1 MAIERLPGY
10 WLDEQLLL
18 PVRGAVREA
27 IERNLAGAP
36 AGLLLGEKRRI
47 PEEVREAFR
56 GTGLAHALVVSG
68 LHVGLV
74 AGFFF
79 FGFRFFRLS
88 DRGSSAALLILVN
101 WPESPWSLSFQ
112 LSFGAI
118 WAIVA
123 LHKPLAVLF
132 PEAWR
137 REDNVV
143 RHWIVS
149 PLCASLAALPFAA
162 VEVPRPGRLSRL
174 LCDTLLA
181 WAAIAR

>member
-10 WLDEQLLL
+10 WLDEQLVL

-36 AGLLLGEKRRI
+36 AGLLLGLLLGEKRRI

-79 FGFRFFRLS
+79 FGFRFLRLS
-88 DRGSSAALLILVN
+88 DRGSSAATIFCVFQTVRQ
-101 WPESPWSLSFQ
+101 WSLTVANAASALTMARGCWCLFC
-112 LSFGAI
+112 GI
-118 WAIVA
+118 WASGGSMWWSLRI
-123 LHKPLAVLF
+123 HITTISAV
-132 PEAWR
+132 
-137 REDNVV
+137 
-143 RHWIVS
+143 
-149 PLCASLAALPFAA
+149 
-162 VEVPRPGRLSRL
+162 
-174 LCDTLLA
+174 
-181 WAAIAR
+181 

>member
-18 PVRGAVREA
+18 PVRGAVREV

-88 DRGSSAALLILVN
+88 DRGSSAATIVVLVLYALLTDTQV
-101 WPESPWSLSFQ
+101 PV
-112 LSFGAI
+112 
-118 WAIVA
+118 VA
-123 LHKPLAVLF
+123 PLLAVVLGLGV
-132 PEAWR
+132 WR
-137 REDNVV
+137 R
-143 RHWIVS
+143 
-149 PLCASLAALPFAA
+149 
-162 VEVPRPGRLSRL
+162 
-174 LCDTLLA
+174 
-181 WAAIAR
+181 